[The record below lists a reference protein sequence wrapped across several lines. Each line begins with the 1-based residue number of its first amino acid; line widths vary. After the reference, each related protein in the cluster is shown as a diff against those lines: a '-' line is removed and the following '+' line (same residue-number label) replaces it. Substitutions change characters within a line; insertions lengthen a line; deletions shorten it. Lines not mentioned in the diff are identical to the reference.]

1 MTLPISS
8 TTVIANERREQ
19 WRNFM
24 AFVDRYP
31 QSHWI
36 FRGVADADNHKLIPK
51 IGRDVGVY
59 EETRER
65 VVFANFRRRAPQFID
80 TSRMSEWDMLAL
92 AQHHGL
98 PTRLLDW
105 STNPLVA
112 AFFAV
117 TSIPTSGKARIYA
130 VRAPQMIDVN
140 RAGDPFSYNQVAAFV
155 PSAVAPRIV
164 AQRGLFT
171 IHPKPTDIWDGQIPS
186 THSSIRPRGHVTF
199 DIEQRFRL
207 HFQRKLFQLGVDSAA
222 IKSDLDGF
230 CDTLSWQFSRR
241 VAVGSFNY

>member
-1 MTLPISS
+1 MIPPSFS
-8 TTVIANERREQ
+8 TTDIARERHEQ
-19 WRNFM
+19 WRSFM
-24 AFVDRYP
+24 AFVDLYP

-51 IGRDVGVY
+51 IGRDTRVY
-59 EETRER
+59 NEAGER
-65 VVFANFRRRAPQFID
+65 VVFANFRRRASQFVD
-80 TSRMSEWDMLAL
+80 TSRMSEWDVLAL

-117 TSIPTSGKARIYA
+117 TSVPTTGKARIYA
-130 VRAPQMIDVN
+130 VRAPQMVDAN
-140 RAGDPFSYNQVAAFV
+140 KAGDPFSHNQVAAFV
-155 PSAVAPRIV
+155 PSAVASRIV

-171 IHPKPTDIWDGQIPS
+171 IHPKPTDVWDGQ
-186 THSSIRPRGHVTF
+186 SSSSRSAIRSKGDTFF
-199 DIEQRFRL
+199 DIEQRFRR

-222 IKSDLDGF
+222 IKSDLDGL
-230 CDTLSWQFSRR
+230 CDTLSWQFTRK
-241 VAVGSFNY
+241 VAVGLFNY